1 MTTIERPGRPI
12 ISKTRSASP
21 EKRQVLYDDLSLPNK
36 AKSASPSK
44 RSLLT
49 SCLGQQRNSD
59 ISNIT
64 GGLHVLLLLELSDE
78 SHDSTD
84 LK

>member
-1 MTTIERPGRPI
+1 MTTVQRPM

-21 EKRQVLYDDLSLPNK
+21 EKRQVFYEDLSLPNK

-64 GGLHVLLLLELSDE
+64 GGLHVLLS
-78 SHDSTD
+78 S
-84 LK
+84 